1 MRNFLLITLKDLRLR
16 IRDKSFFIIGL
27 LAPLALAF
35 IFNTVFGSA
44 FSDEG
49 DSGPEFGIVATEST
63 NSAQVLATIADQ
75 VGASWQEFS
84 SRADAEAALD
94 ESELEAVFVVPD
106 EFDSQ
111 LAAGEI
117 GTLGVISGVDASI
130 SGQIASGIA
139 RGYTLSLQQTQL
151 SIATAI
157 ATGGEPA
164 TVVPA
169 AVARAGQSLVALGE
183 IDAEI
188 RQLDLNTQTVAGMAM
203 FFLLFTAQAG
213 FLSLLD
219 ERRDGTLARILST
232 PTSPATVLGAKA
244 AVSVTLGLVSL
255 VVLIVAG
262 ILLMDARWGDPF
274 GVAVLVLV
282 GVLAAVA
289 IAAVTS
295 GMAKTSEQA
304 GNIQGIVGTVLGL
317 LGGTFFPIGQDGG
330 ILARLTTLTPHHWF
344 NRGLSD
350 LASGEGVAAAL
361 PAAGWLLLIA
371 VVAGTG
377 AALLIRKQIAR

>member
-35 IFNTVFGSA
+35 IFSTVFGSA

-111 LAAGEI
+111 FAAGEI

-157 ATGGEPA
+157 AAGGEPA

-262 ILLMDARWGDPF
+262 ILLMDARWGDPL
-274 GVAVLVLV
+274 GVAVLVLA

-304 GNIQGIVGTVLGL
+304 ANIQGIVGTVLGL

-344 NRGLSD
+344 SRGLSD

-361 PAAGWLLLIA
+361 PAAGWLLLIS

>member
-63 NSAQVLATIADQ
+63 NSAQALATIADQ
-75 VGASWQEFS
+75 VGASWQQFA

-106 EFDSQ
+106 EFDSR

-117 GTLGVISGVDASI
+117 GGLGVISGVNASI

-151 SIATAI
+151 RIATAI
-157 ATGGEPA
+157 AAGGDPA

-169 AVARAGQSLVALGE
+169 AVAKAGQSLVALGE
-183 IDAEI
+183 IDADI

-262 ILLMDARWGDPF
+262 ILLMDAKWGDPL
-274 GVAVLVLV
+274 GVAVLVLA